1 MTEKEGSRSVVWE
14 GKMSQ
19 EITVWTGGK
28 AFGVR
33 VDGMVRKPGW

>member
-1 MTEKEGSRSVVWE
+1 MVWE

-19 EITVWTGGK
+19 EITEWMGGK

-33 VDGMVRKPGW
+33 VDGMGSKPGW